1 MSSDRVLEEYRVAL
15 SLTQSMLAAAS
26 RGDWDQ
32 LVTLEQQRARQIAAI
47 QERDPHPSPQAAN
60 AKKKREV
67 LAAILQLDEQI
78 QLLTQDWMLELR
90 QILSSVQTEQ
100 RLSRTYDQ

>member
-1 MSSDRVLEEYRVAL
+1 MSSDHVLDEYKLAL
-15 SLTQSMLAAAS
+15 SLTQSMLTAAS
-26 RGDWDQ
+26 KGDWDQ
-32 LVTLEQQRARQIAAI
+32 LVMLEQQRTRQIAAI
-47 QERDPHPSPQAAN
+47 QERDPNPSAQAPN

-78 QLLTQDWMLELR
+78 QILTQDWMLELR

-100 RLSRTYDQ
+100 KLSRTYDQ

>member
-1 MSSDRVLEEYRVAL
+1 MSSDRILDEYQLAL

-26 RGDWDQ
+26 KGDWDH
-32 LVTLEQQRARQIAAI
+32 LVTLEQQRTRQIAVI
-47 QERDPHPSPQAAN
+47 QERDPTPSAQAPD